1 MRDSAVR
8 HLDPFRGL
16 GIEGL
21 ENKFQQLAHIRREQI
36 GRDAVVAGG
45 NMGEV
50 RYCQGWMNPRFA
62 VGADEK
68 PVRLLVTDDKLGFRI
83 PT

>member
-16 GIEGL
+16 GIEGI

-36 GRDAVVAGG
+36 GRDAVVTGG
-45 NMGEV
+45 KMEEV
-50 RYCQGWMNPRFA
+50 RYCQAW
-62 VGADEK
+62 DESK
-68 PVRLLVTDDKLGFRI
+68 VRGRGG
-83 PT
+83 